1 MQTSFTL
8 AQLADPQVAESEK
21 ILRTCVH
28 CGFCTATCPTYVLLG
43 DELDSPRGR
52 IYLIKEMLEHE
63 RPATADVVKHIDRC
77 LSCLA
82 CMTTCPSGVHYMHL
96 VDHARA
102 HIERTYARPLP
113 DRAVR
118 TVLARVLP
126 YPARFRAALV
136 LARLAGPIV
145 RLVSAIR
152 WRAPAPAADRP
163 VPPQRQSWAGLMRR
177 MATLLALAPARPPA
191 RILST
196 AAGVFP
202 AQGARRARVALLS
215 GCAQQVLAPA
225 INEAAIRL
233 LTRHGV
239 EVVLPKGEGC
249 CGGLV
254 HHMGH
259 EHAALRQARRNI
271 DGWMREVAAGL
282 DAILVTTSG
291 CGVTLKDY
299 GFMFRADPA
308 YADKAARVSALA
320 KDISEYVAELD
331 PVFAVPQ
338 SGVVVAYHA
347 ACSLQHGQKIVREP
361 KLLLDAAGFI
371 VKDVPEGH
379 LCCGSAG
386 TYNMLQPEIATHLR
400 DRKVANIKKLA
411 PDAIATGN
419 IGCMVQI
426 GQATEIPI
434 VHTVELLDWA
444 TGGPAPHAL
453 KNFSKR
459 AISSRSLEAVS

>member
-1 MQTSFTL
+1 
-8 AQLADPQVAESEK
+8 
-21 ILRTCVH
+21 
-28 CGFCTATCPTYVLLG
+28 
-43 DELDSPRGR
+43 
-52 IYLIKEMLEHE
+52 
-63 RPATADVVKHIDRC
+63 
-77 LSCLA
+77 
-82 CMTTCPSGVHYMHL
+82 MHL

-102 HIERTYARPLP
+102 HIERTYARPLA

-118 TVLARVLP
+118 AVLARVLP
-126 YPARFRAALV
+126 YPARFRAALA

-145 RLVSAIR
+145 RLVSSIP
-152 WRAPAPAADRP
+152 WRQRAPAADRP
-163 VPPQRQSWAGLMRR
+163 VPPSRQSWAGLMRR
-177 MATLLALAPARPPA
+177 MVALLALAPERPPA
-191 RILST
+191 RATST
-196 AAGVFP
+196 GAGVFP
-202 AQGARRARVALLS
+202 AQGARRGRVALLS

-225 INEAAIRL
+225 INAAAIRL

-239 EVVLPKGEGC
+239 EVVLPRGEGC

-254 HHMGH
+254 HHMGR
-259 EHAALRQARRNI
+259 EHAAMAQARRNI
-271 DGWMREVAAGL
+271 DAWMREIDGAGL

-299 GFMFRADPA
+299 GFMFRTDSA

-320 KDISEYVAELD
+320 KDISEYVLELD
-331 PVFAVPQ
+331 PAFAVPQ
-338 SGVVVAYHA
+338 SGIVVAYHA

-361 KLLLDAAGFI
+361 KQLLGRAGFV

-386 TYNMLQPEIATHLR
+386 TYNMLQPEIAAHLR
-400 DRKVANIKKLA
+400 DRKVANIETLA

-419 IGCMVQI
+419 IGCIIQI
-426 GQATEIPI
+426 GQATDIPI

-444 TGGPAPHAL
+444 AGGPAPRAL

-459 AISSRSLEAVS
+459 GISSRSLEAVR